1 MARRSLSV
9 LLAACAVLAQWAQAT
24 PVHSHRAAHI
34 AARPRHSHDAPSI
47 RHLEIPEEP
56 ETRLGRRSENDT
68 SDDVDDRTWLD
79 DHSDLQQSDLAD
91 LLDELGL
98 SYGDVRELVKR
109 YGAGQTPPQQCTS
122 TVTTTLLPTATA
134 SQPSSQPTNSRP
146 PPSSGTGARN
156 MNVVYYAQTPATAQV
171 PLTTICNDTNIDI
184 VILAF
189 VTDLFTAG
197 GYPTVS

>member
-9 LLAACAVLAQWAQAT
+9 LLAACAVLAQLAQAT
-24 PVHSHRAAHI
+24 PVHSHHAAHLI
-34 AARPRHSHDAPSI
+34 ARPRHPHSAPLI
-47 RHLEIPEEP
+47 RQIDVPEEP
-56 ETRLGRRSENDT
+56 ESKLRRRSENET

-79 DHSDLQQSDLAD
+79 DHSGLQQSDLAD

-122 TVTTTLLPTATA
+122 TVTTTLLLTATA
-134 SQPSSQPTNSRP
+134 NPPSSQPTSSSS
-146 PPSSGTGARN
+146 PPSTGVGARN

-171 PLTTICNDTNIDI
+171 PLTTICNDPNIDI